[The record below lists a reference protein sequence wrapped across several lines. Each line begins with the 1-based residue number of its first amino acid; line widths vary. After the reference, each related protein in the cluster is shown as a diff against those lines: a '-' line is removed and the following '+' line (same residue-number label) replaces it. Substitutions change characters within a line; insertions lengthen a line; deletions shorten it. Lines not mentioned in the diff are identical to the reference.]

1 MRRYHDERKTFR
13 PPYWLLAPN
22 FYVLATAFSVAVF
35 FVVWG
40 ILHDVNEETAFIPAG
55 ITSSGTLLSAVIL
68 RAIVLRKI
76 RHRIM
81 ATRRLDRNLAAIVP
95 QPRDDSR
102 HKLTI
107 EQNTAIL
114 AELKKKSEAA
124 KVLGKYPDGHRETF
138 VLCQEY
144 LQINER
150 EMRTVGVG
158 SPRIAALIKGK
169 HFAEELHRYHML
181 KWAELEVKTLTQDS
195 RNRTKAAEKIGAAR
209 QALAVI
215 DTATKYYPEEMT
227 LQQSAEVIIDYVA
240 GLKVADLMTR
250 AERAVIKGKSEQAE
264 KLYSQAL
271 KEINRQY
278 PASPEL
284 DAAAMAIDVELR
296 KIRELRS

>member
-40 ILHDVNEETAFIPAG
+40 LLHDVNEEAAFIPAG

-76 RHRIM
+76 RYRIM
-81 ATRRLDRNLAAIVP
+81 ATRRLDRNLAAIAP
-95 QPRDDSR
+95 QHRGDGRP
-102 HKLTI
+102 KLTI
-107 EQNTAIL
+107 EQNAAIL
-114 AELKKKSEAA
+114 AELKKKSDAA
-124 KVLGKYPDGHRETF
+124 KVLGKYPDGHREAF

-169 HFAEELHRYHML
+169 HFAEDLHRYHML
-181 KWAELEVKTLTQDS
+181 QWAELEVRSLTQDS
-195 RNRTKAAEKIGAAR
+195 RTRTKTAEKIGTAQRALDVIGTAASH
-209 QALAVI
+209 
-215 DTATKYYPEEMT
+215 YPDELK
-227 LQQSAEVIIDYVA
+227 LQQSAEVIVDYVA

-250 AERAVIKGKSEQAE
+250 AERAVGKGKGPQAE
-264 KLYSQAL
+264 KLYGQAL
-271 KEINRQY
+271 KEINKRY
-278 PASPEL
+278 PVSPEL
-284 DAAAMAIDVELR
+284 AAVAATIDLELR